1 MTEGRALRSAFGV
14 RLATMLL
21 PWIGVLALQACS
33 TTAAPQGAAA
43 EIVTPSDE
51 SDARRR
57 ARIRLELA
65 VGYFEAGKV
74 AFALDEVKQALASDP
89 GFADAY
95 NLRGLIYMQLSD
107 LPMADESFR
116 RALSLRPGDANV
128 LHNHA
133 WLLCLQQKYGEADKR
148 FIEALANPG
157 YTARTK
163 TLMAQGLCQTRA
175 GDLAQ
180 AEKTFLRAYE
190 LDTANPVVGYN
201 LADIFF
207 RKGELTRAQF
217 YIRRI
222 NNSELANA
230 ETLWLGVK
238 VERALGET
246 VAMRQL
252 SEQLRKR
259 FPQAKE
265 TAALDRGA
273 FDE

>member
-1 MTEGRALRSAFGV
+1 MTEGKAPRGALRACW
-14 RLATMLL
+14 TMAWL
-21 PWIGVLALQACS
+21 PWVVVLALQACS
-33 TTAAPQGAAA
+33 TATAPQGAAA
-43 EIVTPSDE
+43 DIVTPSDE
-51 SDARRR
+51 TDARRR

-65 VGYFEAGKV
+65 VGYFETGKV
-74 AFALDEVKQALASDP
+74 AFALDEVKQALVNDP

-95 NLRGLIYMQLSD
+95 NLRGLIYMQLRD

-116 RALSLRPGDANV
+116 RALSVRPGDANV

-133 WLLCLQQKYGEADKR
+133 WLLCLQQKYDEADKR
-148 FIEALANPG
+148 FAEVLANPG
-157 YTARTK
+157 HTGRTK
-163 TLMAQGLCQTRA
+163 SLMAQGLCQARA
-175 GDLAQ
+175 GDLVQ

-222 NNSELANA
+222 NNSEFANA

-238 VERALGET
+238 VEKALNDT

-259 FPQAKE
+259 FPQSKE
-265 TAALDRGA
+265 TAALERGA
-273 FDE
+273 FNE